1 MHSAV
6 GESLEAEREPVDLA
20 WVLHKRLALL
30 VYEHVVGFVWL
41 SCHLLR
47 LGAETINVIIA

>member
-20 WVLHKRLALL
+20 RVLHKRLALL